1 MSGAA
6 VVVERELLRASRRW
20 QTAAW
25 RAGFAAVLLA
35 AVALLWQTEVDRAY
49 QWDSTVLSM
58 AGRRIFALYS
68 GLQFFL
74 LVALTPLLVAQ
85 AILEERQ
92 ARTLQL
98 LTMTRLSA
106 RSLLSG
112 KVLSRLLVLE
122 AFVLAGLPVL
132 ALALSLGGVEPLEL
146 ASAFVQANVAI
157 ASLAAVS
164 CVAALRAR
172 GPVAPALASWTWAF
186 GAWFLAAAPVAAGVD
201 DDLASAVSP
210 VISLFE
216 PEGLVGLLGPAL
228 IILPTLLVLFRL
240 AERTFVASA
249 EPEDEELAAGYWSLH
264 GLQRRASATIAGAA
278 LLAPFAFIWAAV
290 ADDWRW
296 AELVCAAPLWLWTS
310 AVLAAGS
317 VIWLRL
323 VAWGGRRMEARAGR
337 SRLPRTVWRNPV
349 AWRETSTAAYGA
361 WRLWTSRGWALIALV
376 VGFIAVLALADHEY
390 DPLLALSFT
399 LLLLAYAITLLGA
412 TSSAV
417 SELRSRSLE
426 LLLSTPM
433 SPATIVGGKLAGV
446 ATLAAPA
453 VLGAIALLALGLP
466 EFSPALRWEWYD
478 DPADLAGLRRRF
490 AATTL
495 CVLVS
500 VAYLA
505 TSTLAL
511 TLRARTSARA
521 WTAALGNGTLLA
533 LGPPVLAVSSRGRG
547 ALGELSELL
556 NPMLSSSFFGR
567 EDVPDMAFVSAAFWA
582 VMTGLAFLIACRAVA
597 RRVA

>member
-1 MSGAA
+1 M
-6 VVVERELLRASRRW
+6 
-20 QTAAW
+20 
-25 RAGFAAVLLA
+25 
-35 AVALLWQTEVDRAY
+35 
-49 QWDSTVLSM
+49 
-58 AGRRIFALYS
+58 
-68 GLQFFL
+68 
-74 LVALTPLLVAQ
+74 
-85 AILEERQ
+85 
-92 ARTLQL
+92 
-98 LTMTRLSA
+98 
-106 RSLLSG
+106 
-112 KVLSRLLVLE
+112 
-122 AFVLAGLPVL
+122 
-132 ALALSLGGVEPLEL
+132 
-146 ASAFVQANVAI
+146 
-157 ASLAAVS
+157 
-164 CVAALRAR
+164 
-172 GPVAPALASWTWAF
+172 
-186 GAWFLAAAPVAAGVD
+186 
-201 DDLASAVSP
+201 
-210 VISLFE
+210 
-216 PEGLVGLLGPAL
+216 
-228 IILPTLLVLFRL
+228 
-240 AERTFVASA
+240 
-249 EPEDEELAAGYWSLH
+249 
-264 GLQRRASATIAGAA
+264 
-278 LLAPFAFIWAAV
+278 
-290 ADDWRW
+290 
-296 AELVCAAPLWLWTS
+296 
-310 AVLAAGS
+310 
-317 VIWLRL
+317 
-323 VAWGGRRMEARAGR
+323 
-337 SRLPRTVWRNPV
+337 
-349 AWRETSTAAYGA
+349 
-361 WRLWTSRGWALIALV
+361 
-376 VGFIAVLALADHEY
+376 
-390 DPLLALSFT
+390 LALSFT